1 MRNHPQQMRSP
12 IGRQLTRSYFFGVVL
27 AFVAIMIVLTG
38 EASVP
43 PPPVFLPPVIYETGG
58 AQYSFPSSVAT
69 ADLNGDGQPDLVV
82 TNDLTGS
89 PGTVGVLLANGDGT
103 FRPAVAYS
111 TGGAGPTWV
120 AVADVNGDGKP
131 DLIVTNSNQCSPVSC
146 GNGTVSVLLGNGD
159 GTFQTAVSH
168 DAGASGAESV
178 AVADVNGDGK
188 PDLIVTTFYPGCVGV
203 LLGNGD
209 GTFRPVVTNCIPA
222 NLYAVAVGDFNGDGK
237 PDLVVTTNSSDGVF
251 VFLNKGDGTFLHT
264 RTYNIGGGYA
274 HSVAVADVN
283 LDGKLDLVVAN
294 SAGAVN
300 LPNTVGVLLGNGD
313 GTFRLGEVLNPGGY
327 SEVAAVAVADVSGDG
342 RPDIMVTNLCFS
354 PTKCTG
360 VMGLLLGHGD
370 GTFSPAEKYAILSPS
385 GSSTIAVADMNGD
398 GWPDVAVGG
407 FDYVGLVSVLLNTA
421 GHVPSTTA
429 ISTSGTPSLVGQPV
443 TFTATVTSKYGTIP
457 NGESVTFYDGNTTI
471 GIGTGTTAGGMA
483 SFTTSSLTGTT
494 HNIRGTYAGDAKF
507 EPSTGLVNQVVDKYS
522 TTTTLNS
529 SLNPSNYGQAVTLTA
544 KVSSAGPAPTGT
556 VTFKN
561 GSVSL
566 GYGTPNAS
574 GVATW
579 NTAKIPVGANT
590 LTSTYNGDAFNA
602 KSVLAAITQTVSQA
616 SVRMVL
622 TSTPN
627 PSTFGKPVKFTA
639 TLTSNGNL
647 PTGQPVTFSYN
658 GATLGTVNVNS
669 TGVATFSTTSLPRG
683 SDVVTAAY
691 AGSVDYGSAS
701 ATITQV
707 VN

>member
-1 MRNHPQQMRSP
+1 MTRK
-12 IGRQLTRSYFFGVVL
+12 LTRKYSFSVVL
-27 AFVAIMIVLTG
+27 PFVAIIIVLTG
-38 EASVP
+38 EASVS
-43 PPPVFLPPVIYETGG
+43 PPPVFLPHVIYDTGG
-58 AQYSFPSSVAT
+58 SQYSVASSVAI
-69 ADLNGDGQPDLVV
+69 ADLNGDGKPDLVV
-82 TNDLTGS
+82 TNALADS
-89 PGTVGVLLANGDGT
+89 GTVGVLLANGDGT
-103 FRPAVAYS
+103 FRFPVAYG

-131 DLIVTNSNQCSPVSC
+131 DLIVTNSNQCCPISC
-146 GNGTVSVLLGNGD
+146 ADGTVSVLLGNGD
-159 GTFQTAVSH
+159 GTFQTAVSY
-168 DAGASGAESV
+168 DAGASRADSV

-203 LLGNGD
+203 LLGNGG
-209 GTFRPVVTNCIPA
+209 GTFQPVVTNCAEPLA
-222 NLYAVAVGDFNGDGK
+222 NFLAVAVGDFNGDGK
-237 PDLVVTTNSSDGVF
+237 PDLVVTTNDNVF

-264 RTYNIGGGYA
+264 RTYGIGGGYD

-294 SAGAVN
+294 SSGADN

-313 GTFRLGEVLNPGGY
+313 GTFRLGEVLNSGGY
-327 SEVAAVAVADVSGDG
+327 AEVAAVAVADVSGDG
-342 RPDIMVTNLCFS
+342 RPDIMVANLCYS
-354 PTKCTG
+354 TSCTSG
-360 VMGLLLGHGD
+360 SGGLGLLLGHGD
-370 GTFSPAEKYAILSPS
+370 GTFSLAEKYPILTPG

-398 GWPDVAVGG
+398 GWPDLAVGG
-407 FDYVGLVSVLLNTA
+407 YNGNGIGLVSVLLNTA

-429 ISTSGTPSLVGQPV
+429 MSTSGTPSLVGQPV
-443 TFTATVTSKYGTIP
+443 TFTATGTSKYGTIP
-457 NGESVTFYDGNTTI
+457 NGESVTFYDGTTA
-471 GIGTGTTAGGMA
+471 IGTGTTAGGMA

-494 HNIRGTYAGDAKF
+494 HHIKGTYAGDATF
-507 EPSTGLVNQVVDKYS
+507 EPSSGLVNQVVDKYS

-529 SLNPSNYGQAVTLTA
+529 SVNPSNYGQAVTLTA
-544 KVSSAGPAPTGT
+544 KVTSAGPAPTGT

-566 GYGTPNAS
+566 GYGTLNAS

-602 KSVLAAITQTVSQA
+602 KSVLAGITQTVRQA
-616 SVRMVL
+616 SIHVVL

-627 PSTFGKPVKFTA
+627 PSTLGKSVHFTA
-639 TLTSNGNL
+639 TLTSNGSL

-658 GATLGTVNVNS
+658 GAILGTVNVSS
-669 TGVATFSTTSLPRG
+669 TGVAIFSTTSLPRG

-691 AGSVDYGSAS
+691 AGSVDYSSAS
-701 ATITQV
+701 AIVTQV